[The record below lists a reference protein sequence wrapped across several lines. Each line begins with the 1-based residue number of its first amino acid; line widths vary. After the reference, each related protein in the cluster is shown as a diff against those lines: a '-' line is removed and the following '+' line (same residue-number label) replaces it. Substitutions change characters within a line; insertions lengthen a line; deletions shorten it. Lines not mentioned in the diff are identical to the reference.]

1 MRMSSQ
7 FEVIEFQFDPDDF
20 TLSMEDEFQI
30 ARLNAELD
38 KATDPD
44 QLREGAKKL
53 LQLAVGRQAVIR
65 SLVRRLA
72 DLEMGGTRTLREE

>member
-1 MRMSSQ
+1 MAK
-7 FEVIEFQFDPDDF
+7 FELIEYSFDSGDYQLTMEDDF
-20 TLSMEDEFQI
+20 LL
-30 ARLNAELD
+30 ARIGAELD

-53 LQLAVGRQAVIR
+53 LQLAVHRQAVIR

-72 DLEMGGTRTLREE
+72 DLESGAIRKLYTE

>member
-1 MRMSSQ
+1 VAVSN
-7 FEVIEFQFDPDDF
+7 FELIEYAFDPDDF
-20 TLSMEDEFQI
+20 SLSMEDEFQI
-30 ARLNAELD
+30 ARLNTELD

-53 LQLAVGRQAVIR
+53 LQLAVHRQAIIR

-72 DLEMGGTRTLREE
+72 DLETATIRTLYEE